1 MDERFK
7 THSEVGHVYSM
18 YSKII
23 FFVYTWFASAR
34 EKKTPKNKT
43 GSGMIS
49 TRRYLSKFAKKL
61 GAFLLYC

>member
-1 MDERFK
+1 MDNWGNNMDERFK

-34 EKKTPKNKT
+34 EKKHQKT
-43 GSGMIS
+43 KQEVAWFQQEG
-49 TRRYLSKFAKKL
+49 TWVNLQRN
-61 GAFLLYC
+61 